1 MSYPLHL
8 LWQLTRRDVAAR
20 YRGSS
25 LGLFWAVL
33 SPLILLAIYTFVFS
47 VVFQARWGQSS
58 ESKAFFALN
67 LFAGMIV
74 HGLLTETMARSCSI
88 ILQHSNYVKRVVFP
102 LQLLPLTALL
112 SALFHALISLLI
124 LILAA
129 ALMLDGLHWQLLGL
143 PLMLLPLALYA
154 AGLGWLLA
162 ALGTFIRD
170 LGQIMPM
177 LTTIMLFTAPVFYP
191 VSALP
196 ERFQGWLTLN
206 PLTTPIEMLRALLF
220 SQQWPDP
227 AVYAQSLLVAGC
239 MLLLGRFLF
248 NRLRPGF
255 ADAI

>member
-1 MSYPLHL
+1 MSYQLHL
-8 LWQLTRRDVAAR
+8 LWQLTRRDIASR

-25 LGLFWAVL
+25 LGLLWTIL

-58 ESKAFFALN
+58 ENKAFFALN
-67 LFAGMIV
+67 LFAGMIL
-74 HGLLTETMARSCSI
+74 HGLLTETMSRSCSI

-112 SALFHALISLLI
+112 SAFFHATTSLLI
-124 LILAA
+124 LVVACVLVQTP
-129 ALMLDGLHWQLLGL
+129 LHWQLLGL
-143 PLMLLPLALYA
+143 PVVILPLLLYT
-154 AGLGWLLA
+154 AGLSWLLA

-177 LTTIMLFTAPVFYP
+177 ISTIMLFTAPVFYP
-191 VSALP
+191 ISALP
-196 ERFQGWLTLN
+196 ERFQSWLTLN

-220 SQQWPDP
+220 DQQWPDP
-227 AVYAQSLLVAGC
+227 VIYMQSLLVACG
-239 MLLLGRFLF
+239 MLLAGRLLF
-248 NRLRPGF
+248 NRLRSGF